1 MADYLF
7 LLLNIACC
15 TSSSLFLFI
24 ASHFCLSGW
33 VSSSFL
39 VNSRKVTLRKVVVY
53 FYLIIIGDYKVPS
66 VKKEINWWF
75 VLIWSVLPHTRV
87 LLLLN
92 STRWMERVWSFMCT
106 CRDKAGGLAC
116 THMDVK
122 LKRCTTG
129 VCQLHIKFQTVTVNT
144 THNYHYYSY
153 NHFSCSALTCRS
165 GWWNLTSSARSTI
178 F

>member
-1 MADYLF
+1 M
-7 LLLNIACC
+7 
-15 TSSSLFLFI
+15 
-24 ASHFCLSGW
+24 
-33 VSSSFL
+33 
-39 VNSRKVTLRKVVVY
+39 
-53 FYLIIIGDYKVPS
+53 
-66 VKKEINWWF
+66 
-75 VLIWSVLPHTRV
+75 LPHTRV

-129 VCQLHIKFQTVTVNT
+129 VCQLHIMFQTVTVNT

-178 F
+178 FYAAWGANWLKLEKAVFVAHGWWLTVYMYSSKLHTCVFQVFWQVCVHCVLLAICFMTLMKATSQNVMF